1 MINSF
6 INPLTN
12 WSTQYTTPGQYTWID
27 PDNTAHSHCPSH
39 QDTVTVAQRDRPR
52 PKGI

>member
-1 MINSF
+1 MINPF

-12 WSTQYTTPGQYTWID
+12 WSTQCTWID
-27 PDNTAHSHCPSH
+27 PDNTAHSHRPSH

-52 PKGI
+52 PQGI